1 MANEKEKN
9 IEVTEGSM
17 NKTKK
22 RKETTYSLQEFIDN
36 AEALGYKSYVVAGAL
51 DDVKGEITK
60 AEFFERIEEFLHR
73 RVE

>member
-1 MANEKEKN
+1 MANEKEKD
-9 IEVTEGSM
+9 IEATEGSM

-22 RKETTYSLQEFIDN
+22 KKETTYSLQEFIDN
-36 AEALGYKSYVVAGAL
+36 AEALGYKPYAVAGAL
-51 DDVKGEITK
+51 YGVKGEITK